1 MTQTTSPPIPT
12 LIPDSAPFSAEQ
24 RTWLNGF
31 FAGLLSLDGGINA
44 LSSEETAALM
54 NDVMGTGTATARG
67 PLDDGD
73 DGQTPWHDPAMP
85 IGERMQLADSRPL
98 RRRFMA
104 AMGQQD
110 CGQCGYNCEDYAN
123 AIVLKNEE
131 RLNLCVPG
139 GKDTTRMLKTLYA
152 EFGAIPATAKTPAT
166 VPAADATAAPTP
178 TRDNPAEATFLS
190 RTRLNKPGSQ
200 KETWHIDVDLAQSG
214 IDYTVGDSFGMF
226 PNNEPALVYAV
237 LAALG
242 APPDFPIAGRP
253 LRDVLT
259 DSVSLGVAPD
269 ML

>member
-1 MTQTTSPPIPT
+1 MTQTTPPPIPT
-12 LIPDSAPFSAEQ
+12 LIPDSAPFSVEQ

-31 FAGLLSLDGGINA
+31 FAGLLSLDGGVNA

-54 NDVMGTGTATARG
+54 NDVMGTGVATARG

-85 IGERMQLADSRPL
+85 IGDRMQLAESRPL

-152 EFGAIPATAKTPAT
+152 EFCAKSMSICQVSFCEPGLLSLVRETNVASAGLSRVGVGEATAS
-166 VPAADATAAPTP
+166 AA
-178 TRDNPAEATFLS
+178 
-190 RTRLNKPGSQ
+190 G
-200 KETWHIDVDLAQSG
+200 
-214 IDYTVGDSFGMF
+214 VG
-226 PNNEPALVYAV
+226 AV
-237 LAALG
+237 AGALAAAG
-242 APPDFPIAGRP
+242 IAPNSA
-253 LRDVLT
+253 
-259 DSVSLGVAPD
+259 
-269 ML
+269 